1 MAVKVAGIT
10 PWIHHSWIKKA
21 AAPTDYNNWQA
32 VCDPTNFL
40 KLRFQRM
47 SQQHT
52 VTGESSNPAPA
63 TSQKL
68 VDQRTME
75 V

>member
-52 VTGESSNPAPA
+52 SAERAPA
-63 TSQKL
+63 LLHPPPKS
-68 VDQRTME
+68 
-75 V
+75 